1 MRVVFALFLMFGF
14 LFALPENKIES
25 DMKVRL
31 NNVEAVLKDKALT
44 KEDKRKKLFNMLDD
58 IFDFEIMAK
67 ISLGRP
73 YNTLSKAQQEEFVKN
88 FVVKLK
94 NSYLDKIDLYN
105 GQKLQVDSLTK
116 VKNDR
121 INLNT
126 QINGQNEKYDIIY
139 KFYPKEKEWLIYD
152 IDIIGVSIV
161 QTYRKQFG
169 EFLATKSVNELLESL
184 K

>member
-73 YNTLSKAQQEEFVKN
+73 YNTLSKAQ
-88 FVVKLK
+88 
-94 NSYLDKIDLYN
+94 
-105 GQKLQVDSLTK
+105 
-116 VKNDR
+116 DR
-121 INLNT
+121 
-126 QINGQNEKYDIIY
+126 
-139 KFYPKEKEWLIYD
+139 
-152 IDIIGVSIV
+152 
-161 QTYRKQFG
+161 
-169 EFLATKSVNELLESL
+169 KSVV
-184 K
+184 